1 MAPASSNT
9 GITTSGTPDEPTVR
23 GASVPAAAVLI
34 PVGLWVL
41 AARLVGVRSP
51 LVHDL
56 SLGGPPLI
64 GHWNLVV
71 PAPAV
76 VPAAIGVAI
85 VAWLPRMAATMRW
98 WVLLL
103 TGWATS
109 AAFATALAAV
119 DGWDAVAD
127 PLRGRYEY
135 RSVLGDI
142 DRLGAGDFVA
152 TFVGHLSD
160 YPTHVRGH
168 PVATPLVFWVQ
179 EQIGL
184 HGAGW
189 SAALVILAGTST
201 VVSVAVTVRVV
212 AGEGAARRAVPF
224 LVAIPALVWV
234 ATSTDALFAGVVGAA
249 IALLAV
255 AAAGH
260 GWPGDLLALAGGATA
275 ALALHLSYG
284 AAPMLL
290 PAAFVVV
297 GSRRIRPVVV
307 GAIGAAVVTVAFAG
321 AGFWWFDGL
330 AATRAQYTTGAGGV
344 RPFWYFATLGNPGA
358 FLIALGPAIPVALA
372 RLRERRLWLVAGGAL
387 VGVVLADL
395 SGLSKAEV
403 ERIWLPFVP
412 WLAAS
417 SAVFP
422 PDPPAGGSPSR

>member
-1 MAPASSNT
+1 ML
-9 GITTSGTPDEPTVR
+9 
-23 GASVPAAAVLI
+23 VPA
-34 PVGLWVL
+34 GLWVL
-41 AARLVGVRSP
+41 AARLVGVRAP
-51 LVHDL
+51 LVDDL

-71 PAPAV
+71 PPAALVPAV
-76 VPAAIGVAI
+76 IGVA
-85 VAWLPRMAATMRW
+85 VVGWGPRLAASLRW
-98 WVLLL
+98 STLLM

-119 DGWDAVAD
+119 DGWHAVAK

-135 RSVLGDI
+135 RSVLDDI
-142 DRLGAGDFVA
+142 DRLGVGDFVSG
-152 TFVGHLSD
+152 FVDHLSD

-168 PVATPLVFWVQ
+168 PVAAPLVFWVQ

-189 SAALVILAGTST
+189 SAALVIAAGTST
-201 VVSVAVTVRVV
+201 VVTVGVAVRVV
-212 AGEGAARRAVPF
+212 AGEAVARRALPF
-224 LVAIPALVWV
+224 LVAVPALVWV
-234 ATSTDALFAGVVGAA
+234 ATSVDALFAGVVGAA
-249 IALLAV
+249 IALFAV
-255 AAAGH
+255 AAARD
-260 GWPGDLLALAGGATA
+260 GWTGDLLALAAGAVA
-275 ALALHLSYG
+275 ALSLHLSYG
-284 AAPMLL
+284 TALMLL
-290 PAAFVVV
+290 PVAFVVL
-297 GSRRIRPVVV
+297 GQRRIRPLLV
-307 GAIGAAVVTVAFAG
+307 GAVGAAAVTAGFAG

-330 AATRAQYTTGAGGV
+330 AATRAEYTTGAGGV

-358 FLIALGPAIPVALA
+358 FLIALGPAVPVALA
-372 RLRERRLWLVAGGAL
+372 RLRDRRLWLVAGGAL

-422 PDPPAGGSPSR
+422 PRSARWWLAAQVTATVVLQLALESPW